1 MLSASSPMWLLMRRA
16 ELLQRN
22 FRRIPL
28 SPHDTDELLKLCLS
42 TASFQWRNNFY
53 EQNSGAAMG
62 SQVSPIMANIF
73 MEDFEKKALSG
84 SSMAPKLW
92 KRYVDDTFVIWALG
106 INRLHEFLEYLNS
119 INPSIQFTTAT
130 QDSNQSLPF
139 LDIFITKKT

>member
-1 MLSASSPMWLLMRRA
+1 
-16 ELLQRN
+16 
-22 FRRIPL
+22 
-28 SPHDTDELLKLCLS
+28 
-42 TASFQWRNNFY
+42 
-53 EQNSGAAMG
+53 MG

-139 LDIFITKKT
+139 LDIFKTKKT